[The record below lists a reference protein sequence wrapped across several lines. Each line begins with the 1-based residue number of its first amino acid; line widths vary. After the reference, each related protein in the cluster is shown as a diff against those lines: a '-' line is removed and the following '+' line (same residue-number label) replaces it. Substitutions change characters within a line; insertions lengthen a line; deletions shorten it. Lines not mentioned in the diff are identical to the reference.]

1 MLKKLLVAGCVVFL
15 VINLC
20 RCNSESVHINKPSIA
35 AETVVSS
42 SSESKSE
49 ATSITHSKQVE
60 RKSPEKN
67 TVETV
72 EKQESVTEN
81 KVSKGNERIEK
92 SESKAFHQTEKQ
104 KSNNKNSTKSEE
116 KDTPTTSKPKTETQK
131 ETVKSTTKKEKP
143 TQAPKPKPTEAKKE
157 PSVNISYYVGYAQS
171 YASNVGL
178 SLDSSAVDCWDN
190 PISVNANR
198 SGIESDIMSR
208 LNRYRNIEG
217 FTSVWIW
224 YEQISSSEYNLY
236 IGYA

>member
-20 RCNSESVHINKPSIA
+20 GCNSESVQSSKSSMV

-60 RKSPEKN
+60 TKSQEKN

-72 EKQESVTEN
+72 ENQESVTEN
-81 KVSKGNERIEK
+81 KVSKENGRIEE
-92 SESKAFHQTEKQ
+92 SESKASHQTEKQ
-104 KSNNKNSTKSEE
+104 KLNNKNSTKSEE

-131 ETVKSTTKKEKP
+131 ETVKPTTKKEKP
-143 TQAPKPKPTEAKKE
+143 IQAPQPTEFKKE

-171 YASNVGL
+171 YASSVGL